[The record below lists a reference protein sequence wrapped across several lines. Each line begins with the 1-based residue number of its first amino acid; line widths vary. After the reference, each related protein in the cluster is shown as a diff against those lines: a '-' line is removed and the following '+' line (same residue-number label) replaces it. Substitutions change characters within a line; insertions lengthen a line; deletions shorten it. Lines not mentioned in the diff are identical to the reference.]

1 MIDQIKQLSSIQKNY
16 FTGKSLANFTLL
28 NTNGVETTYGDIINK
43 KTIIYFWSANNIRR
57 YIWQFRTIKKL
68 EEKYPEL
75 SKEEKHSIRVIAESL
90 YTNTKSEL
98 DKSIELYKELDK
110 AFVKK

>member
-1 MIDQIKQLSSIQKNY
+1 MFNRAEFGLHHPGNVVPVCSECNKRKKSNKKYINWAKQLKFICEEKGEIDK
-16 FTGKSLANFTLL
+16 F
-28 NTNGVETTYGDIINK
+28 NK
-43 KTIIYFWSANNIRR
+43 RR
-57 YIWQFRTIKKL
+57 KKIEEHIKK
-68 EEKYPEL
+68 EKYPEL

-90 YTNTKSEL
+90 YANTKSEL